1 MVFMLRPY
9 SSLLT
14 ENLILYVHADTDE
27 SDAEPSTPSFST
39 QVIPKPVVAEPW
51 GNPAQPD
58 ASTSAPT
65 SGSSLQPASSTV
77 WQTHWL
83 ELRIHALKQQQ
94 QRYEAKLQR
103 LQQKGRQPAQSALPP
118 LHAGLNPLS
127 GSAHDHVGGSGG
139 TAEGISPQ
147 PQSAQPDACHQAASH
162 SLTQLPTPDLDP
174 HPSDAVPSTS
184 APLGVH
190 QQAAAAHESRP
201 KRRHARQQMP
211 GLAMPEIARH
221 PFFSQHAAAE
231 PARSGGQQLASEGGF
246 VAVVCIVRNT
256 CWLCKSPCLCHTRAH
271 VTIKSWVAFVI
282 AWL

>member
-1 MVFMLRPY
+1 MVILLQLF

-14 ENLILYVHADTDE
+14 ENHVLYVHADTDE

-39 QVIPKPVVAEPW
+39 QAIPQPVVAEPW

-58 ASTSAPT
+58 ASTSAP
-65 SGSSLQPASSTV
+65 SNSSSLQPASSTV

-103 LQQKGRQPAQSALPP
+103 LQQKGRQPAQSDLPP
-118 LHAGLNPLS
+118 LLADPKPLS

-147 PQSAQPDACHQAASH
+147 PQSAQPGACHPAASP
-162 SLTQLPTPDLDP
+162 SLTQLPTPDVDP

-184 APLGVH
+184 ALLAVH

-246 VAVVCIVRNT
+246 VALVCITSKYLLAVQA
-256 CWLCKSPCLCHTRAH
+256 PCLCHTGAH
-271 VTIKSWVAFVI
+271 VTIP
-282 AWL
+282 